1 MSTETRSDLRPV
13 TLAGRNGLVAPIAA
27 MGGIDRLPFSLRI
40 LLENVIR
47 RAALANRE
55 AGQEAADLLARRR
68 GASLSFYPTRVFG
81 QDILGKVMLVDLAGL
96 RDALADAGADP
107 ELARPRVPVDII
119 IDHSLQ
125 VDHFA
130 RPDAAALNLAH
141 EYRRNRERFQFLRW
155 CAESFPGVRVVP
167 PGKGIMHQLH
177 LEAIG
182 RVVWEEAS
190 PRGTVFSPD
199 TCVGTDS
206 HTPMINGL
214 GILGWGVGGIEAEA
228 TMLGRA
234 IAMALPEVV
243 GVEVQGRLGDGVSPT
258 DLVLTITERLRA
270 AGVVDSFVEFF
281 GRDLD
286 GLSVADRGTI
296 ANMAPEYGA
305 TAVYF
310 PIDRRTIGYLS
321 MTARD
326 EAHVRLVE
334 AYARAQRLWRDETV
348 PVPEFDR
355 VITLDLAKVRPS
367 ISGPKNPE
375 ERHDLDMLAS
385 LFPRHVEAVAGRP
398 IAAVPSRVDGEDFTL
413 RDGHVVI
420 AAITSCTNTSNPAA
434 MIAAGLLAQKAAA
447 RGLRSKPWVKTSL
460 APGSHVAA
468 AALDQAGLQPS
479 LDALGFHVVGFGCT
493 TCNGGSGPLAIPIA
507 DAIARDRIAAAA
519 VISGNRNFLG
529 RIHPS
534 VTAGYLA
541 SPALV
546 VAYAIAGSMQVDLTC
561 DPLGTDT
568 HGQPVLLRDIWP
580 STAEIDAIV
589 ARVYAPDVF
598 RAKYA
603 DLFEGGEA
611 WDELAT
617 GASKHYAWD
626 PKSSYVR
633 RPPYFDG
640 LARECPPVR
649 NITGARALAIL
660 GDNITTDHI
669 SPSGAISLGTPAA
682 DFMQALG
689 IAPRDFNNY
698 TTRRSN
704 HEIAVRAT
712 FANIRLRNLMLPGR
726 EGGITRLEPDGRDM
740 RIFDAAKSYRQRG
753 VPLVVIAGRNYGCGS
768 SRDWAAKGVALLGV
782 KAIIAESFE
791 RIHRANLVGM
801 GVLPLE
807 LPKSVTAPSLA
818 FDGSETFDVTDLA
831 AGASVNG
838 RVTLHVHRPNGQT
851 ESVPLT
857 ARLDTP
863 EDVYYWRNGG
873 ILPAVWREIVG
884 TGARGNP

>member
-1 MSTETRSDLRPV
+1 MPVQIPSDFHEV
-13 TLAGRNGLVAPIAA
+13 TLAGRTGLIAPIADL
-27 MGGIDRLPFSLRI
+27 GGTDRLPYALRI
-40 LLENVIR
+40 LLENAVR
-47 RAALANRE
+47 RASFEKRE
-55 AGQEAADLLARRR
+55 ASQEAADLLARRR

-96 RDALADAGADP
+96 RDALAAAGADP
-107 ELARPRVPVDII
+107 ERARPRIPVDII

-125 VDHFA
+125 VDVFA
-130 RPDAAALNLAH
+130 RPDAAARNLAH

-182 RVVWEEAS
+182 RVVWEETG
-190 PRGTVFSPD
+190 PHRTVFSPD

-228 TMLGRA
+228 AMLGRA

-243 GVEVQGRLGDGVSPT
+243 GVEVRGRLGDGVSPT

-270 AGVVDSFVEFF
+270 EGVVDAFVEFF

-310 PIDRRTIGYLS
+310 PIDWRTIEYLTL
-321 MTARD
+321 TARD
-326 EAHVRLVE
+326 DAHVRLVE
-334 AYARAQRLWRDETV
+334 AYARSQRLWRDETV
-348 PVPEFDR
+348 AVPEFDR

-375 ERHDLDMLAS
+375 ERHDLDALAS
-385 LFPRHVEAVAGRP
+385 AFPKHVDSVAGRK
-398 IAAVPSRVDGEDFTL
+398 IAATPSRVDGETYTL
-413 RDGHVVI
+413 HDGHVVV

-434 MIAAGLLAQKAAA
+434 MIAAGLLARKAIA

-468 AALDQAGLQPS
+468 ALLDQAGLQPS

-493 TCNGGSGPLAIPIA
+493 TCNGGSGPLAASIA
-507 DAIARDRIAAAA
+507 DAIARDKIAAAA
-519 VISGNRNFLG
+519 VISGNRNFQG

-534 VTAGYLA
+534 VAAGYLA

-546 VAYAIAGSMQVDLTC
+546 VAYAIAGSMQVDLTR
-561 DPLGTDT
+561 DPLGIDAY
-568 HGQPVLLRDIWP
+568 GKPVFLRDIWP
-580 STAEIDAIV
+580 SITEIDAVV
-589 ARVYAPDVF
+589 ARVLAPDVF

-603 DLFEGGEA
+603 GLIEGGEA

-617 GASKHYAWD
+617 GASRHYAWD
-626 PKSSYVR
+626 PSSSYVS

-640 LARECPPVR
+640 LERACPPVR
-649 NITGARALAIL
+649 DIMGARVLAIL

-682 DFMQALG
+682 DFIQALG

-712 FANIRLRNLMLPGR
+712 FANIRLRNLMVPGR
-726 EGGITRLEPDGRDM
+726 EGGITRLEPDGREM
-740 RIFDAAKSYRQRG
+740 RIFDAAEVYRQRG

-807 LPKSVTAPSLA
+807 LPKGVTVPSLA
-818 FDGSETFDVTDLA
+818 LDGSETFDVKDLA
-831 AGASVNG
+831 AGATVGG
-838 RVTLHVHRPNGQT
+838 RVTLHIQRRDGQMQT
-851 ESVPLT
+851 VPLT

-863 EDVYYWRNGG
+863 EDVHYWQNGG
-873 ILPAVWREIVG
+873 ILPAVWREMVSSG
-884 TGARGNP
+884 SAR